1 MGNDSSKGRVA
12 IVSGAGGGLGR
23 AMTLALVEAGA
34 RVAAADAS
42 RDLAERIAKDAREAA
57 GEDCVV
63 PICRDLR
70 DPDGCAVV
78 VDETL
83 SAFGAVHAVVNNA
96 GIGMATIRENFW
108 ADNVK
113 FWDVPTDR
121 WQAVFDLNV
130 KAPFMLAK
138 AAVPHMIAG
147 GWGRIVNVT
156 TSLDTMIRPSWT
168 PYGPSKAALE
178 ASSSN
183 WAGDLEGTGVTVNVL
198 IPGGPADT
206 PFVPLASQPD
216 RSRLVRPERMAAP
229 VLWLLSAASDGVN
242 GRRFVAND
250 WDPDIPVAEAAEA
263 ASAPIAW
270 KGFGRQAASQPVPG
284 SA

>member
-1 MGNDSSKGRVA
+1 MADVSLKGRVA

-23 AMTLALVEAGA
+23 AMTLALVKSGA

-42 RDLAERIAKDAREAA
+42 RDLAERIAGDAREAA

-63 PICRDLR
+63 PVCRDLR
-70 DPDGCAVV
+70 DPDGCAAV

-113 FWDVPTDR
+113 FWDVPTDK

-138 AAVPHMIAG
+138 AAAPHMIAG

-229 VLWLLSAASDGVN
+229 ILWLLSAASDGVN

-250 WDPDIPVAEAAEA
+250 WDPDIPAAEAAEA

>member
-1 MGNDSSKGRVA
+1 MRGS
-12 IVSGAGGGLGR
+12 
-23 AMTLALVEAGA
+23 
-34 RVAAADAS
+34 
-42 RDLAERIAKDAREAA
+42 AA

-70 DPDGCAVV
+70 DPDGCAAV
-78 VDETL
+78 VDEAL
-83 SAFGAVHAVVNNA
+83 STFGEVHAVVNNA

-113 FWDVPTDR
+113 FWDVPTDK

-178 ASSSN
+178 ASSAN

-229 VLWLLSAASDGVN
+229 ILWLLFGCV
-242 GRRFVAND
+242 GRRQRPPFRRQRLGSGHSGGRGCRRLPPRRSRGRV
-250 WDPDIPVAEAAEA
+250 
-263 ASAPIAW
+263 SA
-270 KGFGRQAASQPVPG
+270 GRRPRSRYPG
-284 SA
+284 PGERVKESGRE